1 MKKITFALAACV
13 VFAFAACGG
22 NATET
27 ANTDSTNHDSTP
39 VEAPAADTT
48 SVKDSAATV
57 AAPVTPVKKEE
68 VKTKK

>member
-27 ANTDSTNHDSTP
+27 TTNDSTSHDSTP
-39 VEAPAADTT
+39 VEAPVTT
-48 SVKDSAATV
+48 DSTVKDSAATTE
-57 AAPVTPVKKEE
+57 AAPAADAKKEE
-68 VKTKK
+68 TK

>member
-27 ANTDSTNHDSTP
+27 ATTDSTSHDSTP
-39 VEAPAADTT
+39 VEAPVTT
-48 SVKDSAATV
+48 DSTVKDSNATTEMAPAAD
-57 AAPVTPVKKEE
+57 AKKEE
-68 VKTKK
+68 VKK

>member
-27 ANTDSTNHDSTP
+27 ATTDSTSHDSTP
-39 VEAPAADTT
+39 VEAPVTTDST
-48 SVKDSAATV
+48 SVKDSAATTE
-57 AAPVTPVKKEE
+57 AAPAADAKKEE
-68 VKTKK
+68 VKK